1 MEAGFRKNKR
11 LIVEIPKIP
20 REKTALLYL
29 LIELLSAS
37 ISNNAQLH
45 RVSFFILSN
54 PISRKIV
61 SLVYVK
67 DKPLRHGKLALLLG
81 MVEADEQLRC
91 GLFGRA

>member
-1 MEAGFRKNKR
+1 M
-11 LIVEIPKIP
+11 VDVPKIP
-20 REKTALLYL
+20 RERTALLYL

-37 ISNNAQLH
+37 VSNNSQLH

-67 DKPLRHGKLALLLG
+67 DKPLKHGKIAST
-81 MVEADEQLRC
+81 ES
-91 GLFGRA
+91 